1 MIVEL
6 KSLMPILE
14 KSLEESSV
22 QRHEIPVPVPLPLH
36 AVEIPE
42 QRVQFRNEETA
53 SSAPSVFSAECDT
66 IPRLLEELL
75 KSSERN
81 ASSAEKIA
89 ELLELQENTSTPVY
103 N

>member
-6 KSLMPILE
+6 KSLMPL
-14 KSLEESSV
+14 LEESLQTSSL
-22 QRHEIPVPVPLPLH
+22 QLHNAPLQEPLPLPLT
-36 AVEIPE
+36 EISEELP
-42 QRVQFRNEETA
+42 RFRDAALPSSDPAA
-53 SSAPSVFSAECDT
+53 SGTEGNI

-89 ELLELQENTSTPVY
+89 ELLEQQENTFTVHY